1 MHEDIVGRRRAERER
16 CNDAARRSKGPLLVG
31 YINAANYYGA
41 PIPRHCTL
49 SVDAVH
55 ACVSSANKRRRI
67 KGVVFHVFKGKLD
80 IRKKDYEQF
89 WIASPVMMWAQMA
102 QYSTLEELAAIGASL
117 MSRDKRR
124 RMATRKDFDTYLEIS
139 PRFIGRNKCHEAL
152 PYMTENTDSP
162 PENTLFGML
171 KDSGFGMPH
180 RQLSR
185 EYRQL
190 IRHIGYG
197 ISGLPRRVRIS
208 GSLSRRSGTN
218 ANRRGKAKRIA
229 TARLDRHSRH
239 CG

>member
-102 QYSTLEELAAIGASL
+102 QILYIGGTCGHWSL
-117 MSRDKRR
+117 
-124 RMATRKDFDTYLEIS
+124 FDE
-139 PRFIGRNKCHEAL
+139 PR
-152 PYMTENTDSP
+152 
-162 PENTLFGML
+162 
-171 KDSGFGMPH
+171 
-180 RQLSR
+180 
-185 EYRQL
+185 
-190 IRHIGYG
+190 
-197 ISGLPRRVRIS
+197 
-208 GSLSRRSGTN
+208 
-218 ANRRGKAKRIA
+218 
-229 TARLDRHSRH
+229 
-239 CG
+239 